1 LVALALAY
9 VWMPLV
15 GRGVILP
22 MPHALV
28 WLLVPP
34 LFISRRQSG
43 WVIGIGLA
51 LSFVGA
57 VAVLAWL
64 TEMGR
69 QVLGGKQ
76 PPCAALDCWDRSANW

>member
-1 LVALALAY
+1 
-9 VWMPLV
+9 
-15 GRGVILP
+15 

-69 QVLGGKQ
+69 QVLGG
-76 PPCAALDCWDRSANW
+76 